1 VNIQK
6 QLQFWDRF
14 LKDIPNQV
22 DNWPRVE
29 LDVRITADQ
38 RSRRAETDFPP
49 ITQLIEY
56 FLRSNASL
64 SLTRSAGQQE
74 AQHVS
79 IKAHDHKSVVTFD
92 HVFLE
97 ATEITGYSSVK
108 LFVQALQFPD
118 VDLFV
123 AIQKLDKDGQE
134 VKFYHSTQQLEA
146 SASFGWLRVSHR
158 ELDVSQSTPERP
170 VHSHQRRQW
179 LRPGDVNE
187 VEIELWPSS
196 TLWEAGETLRLA
208 IKGTTFTNP
217 ENLTQFKGPSHSFG
231 EVRIWYGGD
240 YDSRILV
247 PHRTE
252 A

>member
-1 VNIQK
+1 M
-6 QLQFWDRF
+6 
-14 LKDIPNQV
+14 